1 LTYNP
6 ENGTVLPGGATSI
19 WYTCRADGLTDGVY
33 RATITITHNANE
45 NPLEIFVEF
54 LVPEPV
60 GIWIIGLLELWFIGR
75 KFFPSR

>member
-1 LTYNP
+1 
-6 ENGTVLPGGATSI
+6 
-19 WYTCRADGLTDGVY
+19 VY

-60 GIWIIGLLELWFIGR
+60 GIWIIGLLELWIINR